1 MSSLQLGLIAL
12 GAVFILGLLAY
23 NWWQERSIRRDMV
36 RRFDEPID
44 DVLMGTKAEVAS
56 QEPYEANESPTEY
69 EEPPEPEFTDS
80 LDEVEPE
87 PEPHFTDPELDEP
100 VQDDAYI
107 PDDVQDEPFV
117 ADVEPEPTAE
127 LLREESL
134 DAEPESLSPQT
145 ALDEPMEEFI
155 GEPAPQVPD
164 EPMALAPKSSPTQP
178 PGVDAAIDEIAVL
191 TLEEAVSGAVAR
203 SHINPLADFGKPVR
217 WAGWTLDAWL
227 PLTRD
232 NETREFTAIAAA
244 LQLVDR
250 SGPVQSDG
258 LLGFQEQVEN
268 LASQLG
274 GTVSWTEPR
283 DTLRH
288 ANILDQFCIEVDVTV
303 TMHVTAGVEGPFAGT
318 KLRGLAEAHGM
329 QLKEDGRFHM
339 TTEAGETLYTLSN
352 ADQRPFTEESLRTA
366 MLHDLVLMLDVP
378 RAPKGGETFRQM
390 AILGGRLETA
400 LNARLTDANRRA
412 LGDAEL
418 EHIRAQVQTLQGKMQ
433 ERGIISGS
441 PTALRLFS

>member
-12 GAVFILGLLAY
+12 GAVFIIGLVAY

-44 DVLMGTKAEVAS
+44 DVLMGTKAEAAS
-56 QEPYEANESPTEY
+56 QEPYDADESRTDY

-80 LDEVEPE
+80 LDEVEPDLE
-87 PEPHFTDPELDEP
+87 PQFTDPELDEP
-100 VQDDAYI
+100 VEDEAYI
-107 PDDVQDEPFV
+107 PDEDPDEPFADDV
-117 ADVEPEPTAE
+117 APEPMAE
-127 LLREESL
+127 LLAEESL
-134 DAEPESLSPQT
+134 ETEPESVPPEVLR
-145 ALDEPMEEFI
+145 DEPVTQ
-155 GEPAPQVPD
+155 APD
-164 EPMALAPKSSPTQP
+164 EPLAFAPKSAPTQP

-191 TLEEAVSGAVAR
+191 TLDEAVSGAVAR

-217 WAGWTLDAWL
+217 WLGWSVDAWL

-244 LQLVDR
+244 LQLADR

-268 LASQLG
+268 LAAQLG
-274 GTVSWTEPR
+274 GAVLWTEPR

-288 ANILDQFCIEVDVTV
+288 ANTLDQFCIEVDVTV

-339 TTEAGETLYTLSN
+339 MTEAGETLYTLSN

-366 MLHDLVLMLDVP
+366 TLHDLVLMLDVP
-378 RAPKGGETFRQM
+378 RAPKGSETFRQM
-390 AILGGRLETA
+390 AMLGGRLETA

-418 EHIRAQVQTLQGKMQ
+418 DQIRAQVQTLQGKMQ
-433 ERGIISGS
+433 ERGIIPGS

>member
-12 GAVFILGLLAY
+12 GAVFILGLVAY

-44 DVLMGTKAEVAS
+44 DVLMGSKAEVAS
-56 QEPYEANESPTEY
+56 HETDEFPSDYK
-69 EEPPEPEFTDS
+69 EPPEPEFTDS
-80 LDEVEPE
+80 LDEVEPDLE
-87 PEPHFTDPELDEP
+87 PQFTDPELDEP
-100 VQDDAYI
+100 VQDEAYT
-107 PDDVQDEPFV
+107 PDEDLDEPFADDV
-117 ADVEPEPTAE
+117 APQPVAE
-127 LLREESL
+127 LLVEESL
-134 DAEPESLSPQT
+134 DAEPESAPPEAL
-145 ALDEPMEEFI
+145 LDEPVTQAPDAPLTF
-155 GEPAPQVPD
+155 APQS
-164 EPMALAPKSSPTQP
+164 APTQP
-178 PGVDAAIDEIAVL
+178 PGVDVTIDEIAVL
-191 TLEEAVSGAVAR
+191 SLDEAVRGATVR

-217 WAGWTLDAWL
+217 WLGWSVDAWL

-232 NETREFTAIAAA
+232 NEAREFTAIAGA

-268 LASQLG
+268 LAAQLG
-274 GTVSWTEPR
+274 GTVTWTEPR

-288 ANILDQFCIEVDVTV
+288 ANMLDQFCIEVDVTV

-329 QLKEDGRFHM
+329 HLKEDGRFHM
-339 TTEAGETLYTLSN
+339 MTEAGETLYTLSS

-390 AILGGRLETA
+390 AMLGGRLETT

-418 EHIRAQVQTLQGKMQ
+418 DQIRAQVQTLQGKMQ
-433 ERGIISGS
+433 ERGIIPGN